1 MQKFIL
7 NNRLGAK
14 IHRQEWQPGKE
25 QAQAQAQKR
34 MREKPQK
41 ESNERQLTTTWIDR
55 LQGTV

>member
-7 NNRLGAK
+7 NNRLGAR

-25 QAQAQAQKR
+25 QAQKR
-34 MREKPQK
+34 MKEKPQK
-41 ESNERQLTTTWIDR
+41 ESNERQLTTTRVDR